1 MSQEQNQKKEDAADL
16 AGSIAQH
23 SDPGNLPLVVLAVD
37 DDPAILKFYGRA
49 FGAMGVRLECTTD
62 PRHTLDL
69 VAKTHPNLVILDLA
83 MPGVKGMALLYQI
96 REQATATRVAIITG
110 EYSIATAMQAM
121 QAGAIEYVCKPVSP
135 DKLHEL
141 LEKVRRLIADEPGT
155 SPRDSAP

>member
-1 MSQEQNQKKEDAADL
+1 MSQEQNQKKEDAADQ
-16 AGSIAQH
+16 AGSTSQK

-37 DDPAILKFYGRA
+37 DDPVILKFYGHA
-49 FGAMGVRLECTTD
+49 LSKVGVRFESTAD

-83 MPGVKGMALLYQI
+83 MPGVKGMDLLYRI
-96 REQATATRVAIITG
+96 REQAPETRVAIITG
-110 EYSIATAMQAM
+110 QYSIATALQAI